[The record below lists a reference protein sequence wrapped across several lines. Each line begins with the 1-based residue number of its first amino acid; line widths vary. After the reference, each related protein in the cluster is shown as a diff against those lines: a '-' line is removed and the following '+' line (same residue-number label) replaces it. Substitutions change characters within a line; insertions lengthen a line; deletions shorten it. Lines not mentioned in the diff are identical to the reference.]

1 MSSSPPEPAGPAEPP
16 HTDAGLHLLRFTR
29 DGDLLVF
36 DEKRP
41 GEGFAQF
48 YSLERNELRKFVREA
63 VRSKLERVRDPV
75 QQQSAFDTYRAY
87 LATLPPPKVPTPRPA
102 VAATHR
108 AAAGAAEGTH
118 ERVGSNELAEL
129 YDRLDVRDP
138 GPLFV
143 TGRAGTGKSTVLRQ
157 LAAAQ
162 GSRCVVLAPTGL
174 AALNAGGQTIH
185 SFFRFPLKPLTA
197 RDIQGGRWMQVARQ
211 LDMLIIDEISMV
223 RADVVDGIDV
233 AMRLAKGNDR
243 PFGGVRVVMF
253 GDPFQLPPI
262 VSKEQ
267 SGAFGDLWY
276 DTPHFFDA
284 AVFKYAPLST
294 VEFRTVYRQ
303 RDPVWIALLDR
314 VRTATP
320 TGDDYRLLHTRIA
333 RATDDELDETIILT
347 ARRLDAERVNQ
358 RRLDALDDAPATF
371 AAERSGTFG
380 SQVGTGT
387 FKQDPAP
394 DPLVLKR
401 GARVMFVKNDP
412 EENWVNGSLGEVQ
425 AISSTGVIV
434 KLDSGAIVTVEAQE
448 WQQLEYWYDDDANE
462 IRQKVVG
469 RYKQMPLQLA
479 WAVTI
484 HKSQGLTFD
493 RVHVHLGRGAFSA
506 GQTYV
511 ALSRCRTMEGMTL
524 ESPIGAGDVRCDP
537 RVVTFMRESAPA
549 VPPSP
554 SHDRILP

>member
-1 MSSSPPEPAGPAEPP
+1 MSSSPPATSAPADPL

-29 DGDLLVF
+29 DGYLLVF
-36 DEKRP
+36 DDKRP
-41 GEGFAQF
+41 GDGFAQF
-48 YSLERNELRKFVREA
+48 YSLERNELRKFVRDA
-63 VRSKLERVRDPV
+63 VRSKLERVRDRDLC
-75 QQQSAFDTYRAY
+75 QSAFDRYRAY
-87 LATLPPPKVPTPRPA
+87 LASLPPEKSPTPRKA
-102 VAATHR
+102 VQAAR
-108 AAAGAAEGTH
+108 RMAAVEAG
-118 ERVGSNELAEL
+118 GSAELAEL

-138 GPLFV
+138 RPLFV

-162 GSRCVVLAPTGL
+162 GAKCVVLAPTGL

-197 RDIQGGRWMQVARQ
+197 RDIQGGKWLQVARK

-233 AMRLAKGNDR
+233 AMRLAKGNDL

-267 SGAFGDLWY
+267 AGAFGDLWY

-284 AVFKYAPLST
+284 AVFKDVPLST

-371 AAERSGTFG
+371 SAERSGTFG

-434 KLDSGAIVTVEAQE
+434 KLDNGAIVTVDAQE
-448 WQQLEYWYDDDANE
+448 WQQLEYWYDDEADE
-462 IRQKVVG
+462 IRQKVIG

-537 RVVTFMRESAPA
+537 RVVAFMGSSAPA
-549 VPPSP
+549 VPVAASP
-554 SHDRILP
+554 GRVFA

>member
-1 MSSSPPEPAGPAEPP
+1 MSSLPPATSASAEPL

-48 YSLERNELRKFVREA
+48 YSLERNEVRKFVREA
-63 VRSKLERVRDPV
+63 VRTNLERVRAVDLC
-75 QQQSAFDTYRAY
+75 QSAFDRYRAY
-87 LATLPPPKVPTPRPA
+87 LASLPPEKAPIPRKVVRSA
-102 VAATHR
+102 RRLANVES
-108 AAAGAAEGTH
+108 G
-118 ERVGSNELAEL
+118 GSAELAEL
-129 YDRLDVRDP
+129 YDRLDVREP
-138 GPLFV
+138 RPLFV

-157 LAAAQ
+157 VAAAQ
-162 GSRCVVLAPTGL
+162 GAKCVVLAPTGL

-197 RDIQGGRWMQVARQ
+197 RDIQGGKWLQVART
-211 LDMLIIDEISMV
+211 LTLLIIDEISMV

-233 AMRLAKGNDR
+233 AMRMAKGNDL
-243 PFGGVRVVMF
+243 PFGGVRIVMF

-267 SGAFGDLWY
+267 SSAFGDLWY

-294 VEFRTVYRQ
+294 IEFRTVYRQ

-333 RATDDELDETIILT
+333 RSGDDELDETIILT
-347 ARRLDAERVNQ
+347 ARRLDAVRVNQ
-358 RRLDALDDAPATF
+358 RRLEALEDAPAAF

-380 SQVGTGT
+380 TQIGTGT
-387 FKQDPAP
+387 YKQDPAP

-412 EENWVNGSLGEVQ
+412 DENWVNGSLGEVQ
-425 AISSTGVIV
+425 AMSSTGVIV
-434 KLDSGAIVTVEAQE
+434 KLDSGAVVTVEAQE
-448 WQQLEYWYDDDANE
+448 WQQLEYWYDDEAGE

-493 RVHVHLGRGAFSA
+493 RVHVHLGRGAFSP

-524 ESPIGAGDVRCDP
+524 ESPIGAGDVRCDQ
-537 RVVTFMRESAPA
+537 RVVEFMVQLA
-549 VPPSP
+549 
-554 SHDRILP
+554 

>member
-1 MSSSPPEPAGPAEPP
+1 MSFPVPDELGAAEPL
-16 HTDAGLHLLRFTR
+16 HTDAGLHLFRFTR
-29 DGDLLVF
+29 DGDLFVY

-48 YSLERNELRKFVREA
+48 YSLERNELRKFVRDA
-63 VRSKLERVRDPV
+63 VRTKLERVRDRDR
-75 QQQSAFDTYRAY
+75 QQSAFDTYRAF
-87 LATLPPPKVPTPRPA
+87 LATLPPEKVPTPRKVVQA
-102 VAATHR
+102 SRRV
-108 AAAGAAEGTH
+108 AEGTFH
-118 ERVGSNELAEL
+118 GVDGGQELAEL
-129 YDRLDVRDP
+129 YDRLDARDP
-138 GPLFV
+138 RPLFV

-162 GSRCVVLAPTGL
+162 GNRCVVLAPTGL

-185 SFFRFPLKPLTA
+185 SFFRFPLKPITP
-197 RDIQGGRWMQVARQ
+197 RDVQSGRWTQVAKK

-223 RADVVDGIDV
+223 RADVIDAIDI
-233 AMRLAKGNDR
+233 AMRMAKGNDR
-243 PFGGVRVVMF
+243 PFGGMRLVMF

-262 VSKEQ
+262 VSKEHAT
-267 SGAFGDLWY
+267 AFGELWY

-294 VEFRTVYRQ
+294 IEFRTVYRQ

-320 TGDDYRLLHTRIA
+320 TADDYRLLHSRID
-333 RATDDELDETIILT
+333 RSGDDELDDTIILT
-347 ARRLDAERVNQ
+347 ARRHDAERVNQ
-358 RRLDALDDAPATF
+358 RRLDALEDKPMAF
-371 AAERSGTFG
+371 SAERSGTFG
-380 SQVGTGT
+380 SAVGTGA

-394 DPLVLKR
+394 DPLTLKR

-425 AISSTGVIV
+425 AISSTTVIV
-434 KLDSGAIVTVEAQE
+434 KLDDGAVVSVDAQE
-448 WQQLEYWYDDDANE
+448 WQQLEYWYDDGADE
-462 IRQKVVG
+462 IRQRVVG

-493 RVHVHLGRGAFSA
+493 RVHVHLGRGAFSP
-506 GQTYV
+506 GQTNG

-537 RVVTFMRESAPA
+537 RVTTFMTRT
-549 VPPSP
+549 
-554 SHDRILP
+554 L

>member
-1 MSSSPPEPAGPAEPP
+1 MSSTPPAPTASADPL

-36 DEKRP
+36 DDKRP

-48 YSLERNELRKFVREA
+48 YSLERNELRKFVRDA
-63 VRSKLERVRDPV
+63 VRTKLERVRDRDLC
-75 QQQSAFDTYRAY
+75 QSAFDRYRAY
-87 LATLPPPKVPTPRPA
+87 LASLPPEKTPTPRKA
-102 VAATHR
+102 VQAAR
-108 AAAGAAEGTH
+108 RLAAVESG
-118 ERVGSNELAEL
+118 GSAELAEL

-138 GPLFV
+138 RPLFV

-162 GSRCVVLAPTGL
+162 GNKCVVLAPTGL

-197 RDIQGGRWMQVARQ
+197 RDIQGGKWLQVAKK
-211 LDMLIIDEISMV
+211 LNMLIIDEISMV

-233 AMRLAKGNDR
+233 AMRMAKGNDL

-267 SGAFGDLWY
+267 AGAFGDLWY
-276 DTPHFFDA
+276 ETPHFFDA

-294 VEFRTVYRQ
+294 IEFRTVYRQ
-303 RDPVWIALLDR
+303 RDPVWVALLDR

-320 TGDDYRLLHTRIA
+320 TGDDYQLLHTRITH
-333 RATDDELDETIILT
+333 ATDDELDETIILT

-358 RRLDALDDAPATF
+358 RRLDALDDAPVTLS
-371 AAERSGTFG
+371 AERSGTFG
-380 SQVGTGT
+380 SSVGTGT

-394 DPLVLKR
+394 DPLQLKR

-425 AISSTGVIV
+425 AISATGVIV

-448 WQQLEYWYDDDANE
+448 WQQLEYWYDDDADE

-524 ESPIGAGDVRCDP
+524 ESPVGAGDVRCDP
-537 RVVTFMRESAPA
+537 RVVEFMGRMA
-549 VPPSP
+549 
-554 SHDRILP
+554 

>member
-1 MSSSPPEPAGPAEPP
+1 MSSPPPVPLAPAEPP

-41 GEGFAQF
+41 GDGFAQF
-48 YSLERNELRKFVREA
+48 FSLERNELRKFVRDA
-63 VRSKLERVRDPV
+63 VRTKLERVREQDLC
-75 QQQSAFDTYRAY
+75 QSAFDRYRAY
-87 LATLPPPKVPTPRPA
+87 LASLPPEKAPTPRPNV
-102 VAATHR
+102 VAAR
-108 AAAGAAEGTH
+108 RVADVERGAS
-118 ERVGSNELAEL
+118 VELAVV
-129 YDRLDVRDP
+129 YDHLDERHP
-138 GPLFV
+138 RPLFV

-162 GSRCVVLAPTGL
+162 GASCVVLAPTGL

-197 RDIQGGRWMQVARQ
+197 RDIQGGKWLAVARK

-233 AMRLAKGNDR
+233 AMRMAKGNDL

-267 SGAFGDLWY
+267 SNAFEELWY
-276 DTPHFFDA
+276 DTPYFFDA
-284 AVFKYAPLST
+284 VVFKSAPLT
-294 VEFRTVYRQ
+294 TIEFRTVYRQ

-320 TGDDYRLLHTRIA
+320 TADDYRLLHTRML
-333 RATDDELDETIILT
+333 RATHDELDDTIILS
-347 ARRLDAERVNQ
+347 ARRHDAERVNE
-358 RRLDALDDAPATF
+358 RRLAALEDAPAPF
-371 AAERSGTFG
+371 SADRSGTF
-380 SQVGTGT
+380 SSPVGTGA

-401 GARVMFVKNDP
+401 GARVMFVKNDS
-412 EENWVNGSLGEVQ
+412 EENWVNGSLGEIQ
-425 AISSTGVIV
+425 AVSATGAIV
-434 KLDSGAIVTVEAQE
+434 KLDHGAIVSVEAQE
-448 WQQLEYWYDDDANE
+448 WQQLEYWYDDDADE

-469 RYKQMPLQLA
+469 RFKQLPLQLA

-493 RVHVHLGRGAFSA
+493 RVHVQLGRGAFA
-506 GQTYV
+506 PGQTYV

-524 ESPIGAGDVRCDP
+524 ESPIGAGDLRCDT
-537 RVVTFMRESAPA
+537 RVAEFMQDAMKGALRS
-549 VPPSP
+549 
-554 SHDRILP
+554 

>member
-1 MSSSPPEPAGPAEPP
+1 MSSPAPDPSSPSEPL

-63 VRSKLERVRDPV
+63 VRTKLERVRDPAL
-75 QQQSAFDTYRAY
+75 QQSAFDTYRAY
-87 LATLPPPKVPTPRPA
+87 LATLPPPVVPTPRTQ
-102 VAATHR
+102 VR
-108 AAAGAAEGTH
+108 AARRDAERRHDSVGGGA
-118 ERVGSNELAEL
+118 ELAEL

-138 GPLFV
+138 QPLFV

-162 GSRCVVLAPTGL
+162 GNRCVVLAPTGL

-185 SFFRFPLKPLTA
+185 SFFRFPLKPISA
-197 RDIQGGRWMQVARQ
+197 RDIQGGRWSAVAKK

-223 RADVVDGIDV
+223 RADVIDGIDL

-243 PFGGVRVVMF
+243 PFGGIRVVMF

-267 SGAFGDLWY
+267 ATAFGELWY

-294 VEFRTVYRQ
+294 IEFRTVYRQ

-320 TGDDYRLLHTRIA
+320 TADDYRLLHTRID
-333 RATDDELDETIILT
+333 RSGDDELDETIILT
-347 ARRLDAERVNQ
+347 ARRHDAERVNQ
-358 RRLDALDDAPATF
+358 RRLDALEDAPVAFT
-371 AAERSGTFG
+371 ADRSGTFG
-380 SQVGTGT
+380 SVVGSGA

-425 AISSTGVIV
+425 AVSSTTVIV
-434 KLDSGAIVTVEAQE
+434 KLDDGTVVSVEAQE
-448 WQQLEYWYDDDANE
+448 WQQLEYWFDDAADE
-462 IRQKVVG
+462 IRQRVVG

-524 ESPIGAGDVRCDP
+524 EAPIGAGDVRCDP
-537 RVVTFMRESAPA
+537 RVVTFMRGSVPAAPA
-549 VPPSP
+549 EATY
-554 SHDRILP
+554 LP

>member
-1 MSSSPPEPAGPAEPP
+1 MSSSPPAASASAQPL

-29 DGDLLVF
+29 DDDLLVF

-41 GEGFAQF
+41 GDGFAQF

-63 VRSKLERVRDPV
+63 VRTKLERVSAVDLCQP
-75 QQQSAFDTYRAY
+75 AFDRYRAY
-87 LATLPPPKVPTPRPA
+87 LASLPPEKTPTPRKVVQSA
-102 VAATHR
+102 RRLAYVES
-108 AAAGAAEGTH
+108 G
-118 ERVGSNELAEL
+118 GSAELADL
-129 YDRLDVRDP
+129 YDRLDVREP
-138 GPLFV
+138 RPLFV

-157 LAAAQ
+157 VAAAQ
-162 GSRCVVLAPTGL
+162 GAKCVVLAPTGL

-197 RDIQGGRWMQVARQ
+197 RDIQGGKWLQVART
-211 LDMLIIDEISMV
+211 LTLLIIDEISMV
-223 RADVVDGIDV
+223 RADVVDAIDV
-233 AMRLAKGNDR
+233 AMRMAKGNDL

-294 VEFRTVYRQ
+294 IEFRTVYRQ

-333 RATDDELDETIILT
+333 RSGDDELDETIILT
-347 ARRLDAERVNQ
+347 ARRLDAVRVNQ
-358 RRLDALDDAPATF
+358 RRLEALEDAPAAF

-380 SQVGTGT
+380 TQIGTGT
-387 FKQDPAP
+387 YKQDPAP

-412 EENWVNGSLGEVQ
+412 DENWVNGSLGEVQ
-425 AISSTGVIV
+425 AMSSTGVIV
-434 KLDSGAIVTVEAQE
+434 KLDSGAVVTVEAQE
-448 WQQLEYWYDDDANE
+448 WQQLEYWYDDEAGE

-493 RVHVHLGRGAFSA
+493 RVHVHLGRGAFSP

-524 ESPIGAGDVRCDP
+524 ESPIGAGDVRCDQ
-537 RVVTFMRESAPA
+537 RVVEFMVQLA
-549 VPPSP
+549 
-554 SHDRILP
+554 

>member
-1 MSSSPPEPAGPAEPP
+1 MSSLPPATAAPAEPL

-41 GEGFAQF
+41 GDGFAQF

-63 VRSKLERVRDPV
+63 VRTKLERVRERDLC
-75 QQQSAFDTYRAY
+75 QSAFDRYRAY
-87 LATLPPPKVPTPRPA
+87 LASLPPEKPPAPRKMVLAARGPA
-102 VAATHR
+102 NGNR
-108 AAAGAAEGTH
+108 ADSA
-118 ERVGSNELAEL
+118 ELAEL
-129 YDRLDVRDP
+129 YDHLDVRDP
-138 GPLFV
+138 RPLFV

-157 LAAAQ
+157 LALAQ
-162 GSRCVVLAPTGL
+162 GAKCVVLAPTGL

-197 RDIQGGRWMQVARQ
+197 RDIQGGKWLPVARK

-223 RADVVDGIDV
+223 RADVVDAIDV
-233 AMRLAKGNDR
+233 AMRMAKGNAL

-267 SGAFGDLWY
+267 AGAFGELWY
-276 DTPHFFDA
+276 ETPHFFDA
-284 AVFKYAPLST
+284 AVFAYAPLST
-294 VEFRTVYRQ
+294 LEFRTVYRQ

-314 VRTATP
+314 VRIATP
-320 TGDDYRLLHTRIA
+320 TGDDYRLLHTRIE
-333 RATDDELDETIILT
+333 RSTDDELDETIILT

-371 AAERSGTFG
+371 SAERSGTFG
-380 SQVGTGT
+380 SAVGTGT

-425 AISSTGVIV
+425 ALSATGTIV
-434 KLDSGAIVTVEAQE
+434 KLDSGAIVTVNAQE
-448 WQQLEYWYDDDANE
+448 WQQLEYWYDDHADE

-493 RVHVHLGRGAFSA
+493 RVHVHLGRGAFSP

-524 ESPIGAGDVRCDP
+524 ESPIGAGDVRCDQ
-537 RVVTFMRESAPA
+537 RVVEFMAR
-549 VPPSP
+549 
-554 SHDRILP
+554 LG